1 MDDENMDDL
10 NGMKPSGAKAKVLL
24 LGDFDPQN
32 VRIIR
37 DPYYDRG
44 SQGFEDCYVQC
55 LRCCENF
62 LKKLLANEI

>member
-1 MDDENMDDL
+1 MDDL
-10 NGMKPSGAKAKVLL
+10 TSMKPKGGKAKLLL

-44 SQGFEDCYVQC
+44 SQGIYSRIFYPMQAQVKNFEV
-55 LRCCENF
+55 
-62 LKKLLANEI
+62 